1 MEHTD
6 PETKVY
12 LLLLKCTV
20 FIEYGKSSKKE
31 KNPYFCIEFAGQED
45 QSHTVL
51 DNLQQIRSKLT
62 TRYIQP
68 VGNLQVIEDLYIQ
81 TLV

>member
-1 MEHTD
+1 MAN
-6 PETKVY
+6 PA
-12 LLLLKCTV
+12 
-20 FIEYGKSSKKE
+20 KKK
-31 KNPYFCIEFAGQED
+31 KNPYFCIEFAGQEE

-68 VGNLQVIEDLYIQ
+68 VGNLQVIEDLSKLWFDKADDGQ
-81 TLV
+81 KSVH